1 MRNRKFHRTSLIAL
15 VVPLLLIGLQIY
27 QKKQLDKPVSVT
39 PTAASAVEVLHDI
52 ATRSKAVNCLSNG
65 PFPDSSCTPGAVI
78 SNVTTAQICTA
89 GYSKAV
95 RNVTQVEKD
104 AVFSEYGIT
113 SHTAGQYEIDHFVS
127 LELGGSNDIANL
139 WPEAALPEPGFH
151 QKDLVENLLHDQVC
165 SGRVDLATAQKEEIS
180 NWLALYHP

>member
-1 MRNRKFHRTSLIAL
+1 MRYRKFHRTSLIAL

-27 QKKQLDKPVSVT
+27 QKNQQDKPLSAT
-39 PTAASAVEVLHDI
+39 STATSAVVLHDI
-52 ATRSKAVNCLSNG
+52 ATRSKVVNCLSSG

-78 SNVTTAQICTA
+78 PSVTTAQICTA
-89 GYSKAV
+89 GYSKSV

-104 AVFSEYGIT
+104 AVFSEYGII

-165 SGRVDLATAQKEEIS
+165 SGKVDLATAQKEEIS